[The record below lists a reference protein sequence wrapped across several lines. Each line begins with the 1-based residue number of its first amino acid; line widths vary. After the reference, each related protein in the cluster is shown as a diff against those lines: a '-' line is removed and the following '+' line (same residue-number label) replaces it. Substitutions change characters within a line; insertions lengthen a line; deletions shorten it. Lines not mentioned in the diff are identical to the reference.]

1 MCGDLIGEFDD
12 VLLAVRMLT
21 DSTDLELQ
29 HHLLD
34 LVDALC
40 GLEENLLQL
49 LDRDFVDVVIKLASL
64 AHLNADQIGNLLSAA
79 RSGTGSGLASGLSSG
94 FSVTAPASVP
104 ASSSAWVPDDAASP
118 RAWLVAGPGAA
129 VSNPPALAAQ
139 KGPFRVSELQ
149 AMCERGEIDATWLL
163 APAATDDE
171 PEVEGSHP
179 SGTGRMLD
187 ALVDTGRW
195 QSLGNQ
201 FQLRMQLLF
210 TGRAQSL
217 FSPADVSLRCL
228 GMLSRLA
235 RVHRSVDC
243 RGLSFYPLPAC
254 MRLMSEPEH
263 LRVLAQLLHVD
274 QAAELLLV
282 LV

>member
-1 MCGDLIGEFDD
+1 
-12 VLLAVRMLT
+12 
-21 DSTDLELQ
+21 
-29 HHLLD
+29 
-34 LVDALC
+34 
-40 GLEENLLQL
+40 
-49 LDRDFVDVVIKLASL
+49 
-64 AHLNADQIGNLLSAA
+64 
-79 RSGTGSGLASGLSSG
+79 
-94 FSVTAPASVP
+94 
-104 ASSSAWVPDDAASP
+104 
-118 RAWLVAGPGAA
+118 
-129 VSNPPALAAQ
+129 
-139 KGPFRVSELQ
+139 
-149 AMCERGEIDATWLL
+149 
-163 APAATDDE
+163 
-171 PEVEGSHP
+171 
-179 SGTGRMLD
+179 MLD

-195 QSLGNQ
+195 QPLGNQ

-282 LV
+282 LVENNPPANSKLYLTGAFFFAFRCTVMRAAGSMSASTERTAAGTRSRATVEAAPSCW